1 MIHRIASGLLVGS
14 LALPTFAL
22 DISEYQRIDLS
33 HSYNSD
39 TLYWPTS
46 PSKFEKNEL
55 AFGETADGYF
65 YSAFSIS
72 TPEHGGKR
80 PFDFSTKRAT
90 SRLPAMKSAGVPPFD
105 WARWELMIP
114 R

>member
-1 MIHRIASGLLVGS
+1 MIHRIASGLLVGI
-14 LALPTFAL
+14 LALPVFAL
-22 DISEYQRIDLS
+22 DVSEYQLIDLS

-72 TPEHGGKR
+72 TPEHGGTHLDAPQHFAADGWPTDR
-80 PFDFSTKRAT
+80 
-90 SRLPAMKSAGVPPFD
+90 
-105 WARWELMIP
+105 IP
-114 R
+114 SQPSGLLQ